1 MDVHKKPIIQ
11 WPRLQ
16 EDDGEP
22 FEDKM
27 ARLTAALKEQFTEG
41 ASLESEIRKNLARL
55 GYEL

>member
-1 MDVHKKPIIQ
+1 VGAP
-11 WPRLQ
+11 PQ

-27 ARLTAALKEQFTEG
+27 ARLTATLKEQFVKGTR
-41 ASLESEIRKNLARL
+41 LESVIRKNLAGL